1 MNQEINM
8 CTKNMLLGIAL
19 AAVMAGGPVLAADK
33 ADKSTALNTL
43 RSDSRALGPVQERT
57 EPLPLSTEQLDSVKG
72 GLDQCGLFS
81 VGCIPTQICEGNV
94 GVGGLIAIN
103 AICQ

>member
-1 MNQEINM
+1 M

-19 AAVMAGGPVLAADK
+19 AAVMAVGPALAADK
-33 ADKSTALNTL
+33 SAALNAL
-43 RSDSRALGPVQERT
+43 RSDSRAPGPVQERT

-72 GLDQCGLFS
+72 GLDQCGFFS